1 MAERKDN
8 SKNKVC
14 AKWEMQL
21 VDALDGLLAPADE
34 AAFNLHRTTCAACDE
49 MYEAA
54 RRGQEWLGF
63 LSEAPPVPEGL
74 LERLLTQTGP
84 NARFNASLTPAIAG
98 MPATM
103 PPVWQ
108 RPSLMVR
115 TGRFM
120 ASYMQ
125 PRLMMT
131 AAMAFFSIALTLNLA
146 GFRLDRMHLG
156 WVRPNIV
163 RSYMERHITA
173 ASTPIVRLYDH
184 MRESYE
190 VDSKVRVIEK
200 TTERI
205 TAPLKQAVPQQDE
218 QQESKP
224 VPKGGAHLQTPSERN
239 NTPKNE
245 RSSVKEIRL
254 QHSLQSELH
263 IPQSPALFSTR
274 ERKSPWNA

>member
-1 MAERKDN
+1 MAERKNN
-8 SKNKVC
+8 SKNKTC
-14 AKWEMQL
+14 TSWEMQL
-21 VDALDGLLAPADE
+21 ADALDGLLAPSDE
-34 AAFNLHRTTCAACDE
+34 VAFNLHRTTCAPCADL
-49 MYEAA
+49 YEQA

-63 LSEAPPVPEGL
+63 LSQAPPVPEGL
-74 LERLLTQTGP
+74 LERLLTETGP
-84 NARFNASLTPAIAG
+84 SAQSLGLIPAIAG
-98 MPATM
+98 M
-103 PPVWQ
+103 PVWQ

-115 TGRFM
+115 TGRFL
-120 ASYMQ
+120 AAYME

-200 TTERI
+200 TTQRI
-205 TAPLKQAVPQQDE
+205 TVPLKQVAPQQEE
-218 QQESKP
+218 QQDSKP
-224 VPKGGAHLQTPSERN
+224 VPKGGAMLQTPVERN
-239 NTPKNE
+239 TTPKNQ
-245 RSSVKEIRL
+245 RSSVDHV
-254 QHSLQSELH
+254 QHSLQSVLY

-274 ERKSPWNA
+274 ERNSSWNA

>member
-8 SKNKVC
+8 SKNKAC
-14 AKWEMQL
+14 AQWEMQL
-21 VDALDGLLAPADE
+21 VDALDGLLAPSDK

-49 MYEAA
+49 MYQQAS
-54 RRGQEWLGF
+54 RGREWLGF

-74 LERLLTQTGP
+74 LERLLTETGP
-84 NARFNASLTPAIAG
+84 GARLNSLTPAIAG

-108 RPSLMVR
+108 RPNLMVR
-115 TGRFM
+115 TSRFL
-120 ASYMQ
+120 ASYME

-131 AAMAFFSIALTLNLA
+131 AAMAFFSIALTMNLA

-156 WVRPNIV
+156 WMRPNIV

-218 QQESKP
+218 QRETKP
-224 VPKGGAHLQTPSERN
+224 VPKGGALLHTPAEHN
-239 NTPKNE
+239 AVPKNE
-245 RSSVKEIRL
+245 RSSVDPIYEPHLLK
-254 QHSLQSELH
+254 SELYLH
-263 IPQSPALFSTR
+263 QSPALLSTR

>member
-21 VDALDGLLAPADE
+21 VDALDGLLTPADE
-34 AAFNLHRTTCAACDE
+34 IAFNLHRTTCAACAE
-49 MYEAA
+49 MYQQAS
-54 RRGQEWLGF
+54 RGREWLGF

-74 LERLLTQTGP
+74 LERLLTETGP
-84 NARFNASLTPAIAG
+84 SARFNAGLAPAIAG
-98 MPATM
+98 MPTRM

-108 RPSLMVR
+108 RPNLMVR
-115 TGRFM
+115 TGQFL
-120 ASYMQ
+120 ASYME

-131 AAMAFFSIALTLNLA
+131 AAMAFFSIALTMNLA

-156 WVRPNIV
+156 WMRPNIV

-184 MRESYE
+184 VRESYE

-205 TAPLKQAVPQQDE
+205 TAPLKQVAPQQDD
-218 QQESKP
+218 QQDTKP
-224 VPKGGAHLQTPSERN
+224 TPKGGALLQTPTERN
-239 NTPKNE
+239 HTPRNE
-245 RSSVKEIRL
+245 RSSTNHL
-254 QHSLQSELH
+254 QHSLQSVLYL
-263 IPQSPALFSTR
+263 PQSPALLSTR
-274 ERKSPWNA
+274 ERMSPWNA